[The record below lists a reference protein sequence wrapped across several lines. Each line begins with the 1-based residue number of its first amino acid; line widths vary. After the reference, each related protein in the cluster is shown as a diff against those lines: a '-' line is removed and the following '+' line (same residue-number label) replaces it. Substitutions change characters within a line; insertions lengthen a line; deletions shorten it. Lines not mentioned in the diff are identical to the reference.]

1 MIVYIPF
8 PQMIQ
13 TVSSQPAG
21 SEFFALSSNFG
32 VDGSNFNFLP
42 VYGSLQPLALTSQ
55 VLS

>member
-21 SEFFALSSNFG
+21 SEFFALSSNSG